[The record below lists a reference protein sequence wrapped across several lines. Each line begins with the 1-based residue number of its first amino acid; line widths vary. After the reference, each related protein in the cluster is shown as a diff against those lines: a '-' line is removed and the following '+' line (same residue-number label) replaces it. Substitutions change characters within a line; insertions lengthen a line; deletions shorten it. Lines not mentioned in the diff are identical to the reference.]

1 MSGSTARMA
10 AIAAV
15 TNYKPISPPMNFA
28 ETPSGELFG
37 SNVFGLSRNGE
48 AAAEGGLQVVE
59 ADDRDGAKSSTAPWP
74 TSWPRP

>member
-1 MSGSTARMA
+1 MSGSTSRLK

-37 SNVFGLSRNGE
+37 SNVFGL
-48 AAAEGGLQVVE
+48 AEMEKRLPKPVY
-59 ADDRDGAKSSTAPWP
+59 KSLKRTIETGRKARYAPWP
-74 TSWPRP
+74 TPWPRP